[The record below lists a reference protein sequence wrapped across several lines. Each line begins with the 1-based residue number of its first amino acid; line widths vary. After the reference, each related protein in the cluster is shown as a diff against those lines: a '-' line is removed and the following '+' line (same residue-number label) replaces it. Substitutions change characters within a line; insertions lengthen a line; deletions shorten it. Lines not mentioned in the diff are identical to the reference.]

1 MPIAT
6 NGQRERSNAS
16 TAGSRRKVSEMSKKL
31 MLLAAG
37 ALTVVAFT
45 ALPSVSSAKET
56 QIKCLGAGACTYT
69 VAAGESKF
77 SRVGDDTVTCTS
89 VTGTGSLTLDANR
102 EATTGTVQ
110 LLFHGCRE
118 TNTVFK
124 FNCTTPG
131 QPTGTIKPESMVT
144 HNITD
149 EATFGA
155 NVKVG
160 VLLTNAKATFTCA
173 GGLAATTVTGNV
185 IGTLAE
191 NCVGRAASPI
201 VKQNF
206 GATGAGLQ
214 DHKLWT
220 GVNHDLTAVTNHPAT
235 PSVGGTYETAAQT
248 GEGTL
253 TFNQNVEITC

>member
-1 MPIAT
+1 
-6 NGQRERSNAS
+6 
-16 TAGSRRKVSEMSKKL
+16 MSKKL

-77 SRVGDDTVTCTS
+77 STTSGDTVSCTS
-89 VTGTGSLTLDANR
+89 VTGNGSQTLDANR
-102 EATTGTVQ
+102 ESTTGEVQ
-110 LLFHGCRE
+110 LLFHGCKE
-118 TNTVFK
+118 TTTIFK
-124 FNCTTPG
+124 FNCSTPG
-131 QPTGTIKPESMVT
+131 QPTGTIKPEPMVT

-160 VLLTNAKATFTCA
+160 VLLTNAKVTFTCA
-173 GGLAATTVTGNV
+173 GGFAATTVTGNV
-185 IGTLAE
+185 IGTLDE
-191 NCVGRAASPI
+191 NCVGRPASNI
-201 VKQNF
+201 VKQSFNT
-206 GATGAGLQ
+206 TGVHGQQ
-214 DHKLWT
+214 DHKLYT
-220 GVNHDLTAVTNHPAT
+220 GVNYDLIGMTNHPTT
-235 PSVGGTYETAAQT
+235 PTTGGTYETAAQT
-248 GEGTL
+248 GTGTL

>member
-1 MPIAT
+1 
-6 NGQRERSNAS
+6 
-16 TAGSRRKVSEMSKKL
+16 MSKKL

-45 ALPSVSSAKET
+45 ALPSVSSAKEA

-77 SRVGDDTVTCTS
+77 STFPKEDTLSCTS
-89 VTGTGSLTLDANR
+89 VTGTGDLTLDANR
-102 EATTGTVQ
+102 EATTGNVQ
-110 LLFHGCRE
+110 LLFHGCKE

-131 QPTGTIKPESMVT
+131 QPTGTIKPEPMVT

-160 VLLTNAKATFTCA
+160 VLLTNVKATFTCA
-173 GGLAATTVTGNV
+173 GGFAATTVTGNV
-185 IGTLAE
+185 IGTLNE

-201 VKQNF
+201 VKQKF
-206 GATGAGLQ
+206 GATSHGQQ

-220 GVNHDLTAVTNHPAT
+220 GVNYDLMGMTNHPTT
-235 PSVGGTYETAAQT
+235 PTVGGTYETAAQT